1 MVLKR
6 SVINLETGGP
16 VGTFSSL
23 AESSWI
29 VTLFFSVLAVVLA
42 ALFVVAAVGLSE
54 RPCLAAELGYGLLKL
69 SFVADI

>member
-1 MVLKR
+1 M
-6 SVINLETGGP
+6 NLETGGP

-23 AESSWI
+23 TESSWI
-29 VTLFFSVLAVVLA
+29 VTVFFSVFFSVLAVVLA

-54 RPCLAAELGYGLLKL
+54 RPCLAAEFGYGLLKL